1 MNKCPYCNQTISSF
15 EALSDEITDDTV
27 TITIRYT
34 CRKCHKD
41 FIGTTEGE
49 ITFWHPEEIEE
60 CSYYLG

>member
-15 EALSDEITDDTV
+15 ETLSEEIIDDTA

-41 FIGTTEGE
+41 FIGTAKVKSHFG
-49 ITFWHPEEIEE
+49 IQKKSKNVVII
-60 CSYYLG
+60 